1 MASYKKMYEAAM
13 EEAKRLQG
21 EIDLQKQLDG
31 LCENLEDSDM
41 KDFILTFADRCQ
53 NRAEVN
59 LMLRIAKQLGA

>member
-1 MASYKKMYEAAM
+1 MASYKKLY
-13 EEAKRLQG
+13 EEALAEKKRLQD

-31 LCENLEDSDM
+31 LCETLGDSDM